1 MKSASGSP
9 AGNGQTIYRLY
20 PVADPAV
27 TTTYENDRNVCGDCV
42 SGACCSSEGPIA
54 LSAFDILRLATHLD
68 LTPENFLKLFTQDVF
83 DGCPFDPAAAID
95 DPANSTVT
103 YLRRRGPEA
112 FSPCIFLKYVAAPG
126 AVPRRVCSV
135 HEARPLACRE
145 YYFDT
150 CKTRWTG
157 ELALSMADA
166 FRALA
171 AGRVS
176 AATARARLLAL
187 HRATHAPN
195 SLSHRWQRA
204 IWTEVVRAA
213 GPDQVNNEGTAH
225 PALASMQRPVAA
237 KLAHMLNKRHLR
249 FEEEYGSVPRDEQ
262 LQRYQS
268 APLDA
273 GERERLVRIARRRA
287 ARRIHDGGDYPYIAG
302 LRFLSPQLMNGPAA
316 KTTVSGGGLAP
327 VDAIRRGLSFIGA
340 IASQIVTRGPSPDRE
355 ADRACQ
361 LRLMACLSLVDLDR
375 IPRGARDA
383 GLLTARRRLA
393 GRLSRTLAREVA
405 WVAGNKPPARDVAR
419 WWRDWAMFE
428 PTDAPLA
435 LRRQVTAARRRLAL
449 PRPLPRPARI
459 VRKPLSRSG
468 VAHILARQDGNGS
481 WGANPDPV
489 SRTLSH
495 DRYVD
500 AVLRQTA
507 QQVQRLSD
515 FIQAR
520 TPSP

>member
-1 MKSASGSP
+1 MP
-9 AGNGQTIYRLY
+9 R
-20 PVADPAV
+20 DPD
-27 TTTYENDRNVCGDCV
+27 E
-42 SGACCSSEGPIA
+42 
-54 LSAFDILRLATHLD
+54 
-68 LTPENFLKLFTQDVF
+68 
-83 DGCPFDPAAAID
+83 
-95 DPANSTVT
+95 
-103 YLRRRGPEA
+103 
-112 FSPCIFLKYVAAPG
+112 
-126 AVPRRVCSV
+126 
-135 HEARPLACRE
+135 
-145 YYFDT
+145 
-150 CKTRWTG
+150 
-157 ELALSMADA
+157 
-166 FRALA
+166 
-171 AGRVS
+171 
-176 AATARARLLAL
+176 
-187 HRATHAPN
+187 
-195 SLSHRWQRA
+195 
-204 IWTEVVRAA
+204 
-213 GPDQVNNEGTAH
+213 VNNEGTAY
-225 PALASMQRPVAA
+225 PSLASMQRPVSA

-249 FEEEYGSVPRDEQ
+249 FEEKYGPVPRDEQ

-273 GERERLVRIARRRA
+273 GERERLVRIASRRA
-287 ARRIHDGGDYPYIAG
+287 PRRIHDGGDYPYIAG

-316 KTTVSGGGLAP
+316 KTTVSGGALAP

-449 PRPLPRPARI
+449 PRPSPRPARI

-481 WGANPDPV
+481 WGANPDPG